1 MNGDEVSRFLELGYQ
16 VVEDASFLY
25 KLFYPWKSCD
35 GRVGG
40 PMPLQGIK
48 YKPSILQPVASL
60 SEMSRLIP

>member
-1 MNGDEVSRFLELGYQ
+1 VNGNEVSRFLELGYQ
-16 VVEDASFLY
+16 VVKGVSFLY
-25 KLFYPWKSCD
+25 KLIYPWNLSD

-60 SEMSRLIP
+60 SEMPWLIP